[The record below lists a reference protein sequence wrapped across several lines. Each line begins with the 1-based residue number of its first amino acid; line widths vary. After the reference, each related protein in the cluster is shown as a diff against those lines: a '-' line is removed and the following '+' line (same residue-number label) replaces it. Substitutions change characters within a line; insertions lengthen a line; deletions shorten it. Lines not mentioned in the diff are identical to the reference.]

1 MANQDIKKLSQELK
15 DGQMIVKKEVT
26 ETLTEQDIQQ
36 RRSQLGFQATQ
47 FKQQIQQFTDMY
59 NQTLA
64 DIADCDTM
72 LTQFAPPPAIDQ
84 KD

>member
-1 MANQDIKKLSQELK
+1 MANQDVKTVSQQLK

-47 FKQQIQQFTDMY
+47 LKQQITQFTEMY

-64 DIADCDTM
+64 DIADCDNM
-72 LTQFAPPPAIDQ
+72 LSQFAPPPEIS
-84 KD
+84 